1 MQPRPRLMRVLGLIP
16 ARGGSRG
23 IPQKNVRLLGGKP
36 LLQHTMQAALAA
48 SGLSRVV
55 LSTEDE
61 EIAALG
67 LQCGVDVP
75 FRRPPALAQD
85 DTPMLPVVLHA
96 VSWLEGVGDRFDAVC
111 VLQPTHPLRR
121 PEHVAACIELLD
133 RSGADAVVTVLRVPP
148 AYNPHWVYFIDDVGH
163 LHLALGD
170 REPIARRQELPTAF
184 HREGS
189 VYVARRDV
197 VVEQRSMYGE
207 RLVGYELDAEQSVN
221 IDGWEDWERAERL
234 LAERIANVP

>member
-1 MQPRPRLMRVLGLIP
+1 MRVLGLIP

-36 LLQHTMQAALAA
+36 LLQYTVEAALGAR
-48 SGLSRVV
+48 GLSRVV

-67 LQCGVDVP
+67 RQCGVDVP
-75 FRRPPALAQD
+75 FRRPPELAQD
-85 DTPMLPVVLHA
+85 DTPTLPVVLHA

-121 PEHVAACIELLD
+121 PEHVEACIELLD
-133 RSGADAVVTVLRVPP
+133 RSGADAVMTVLRVPP
-148 AYNPHWVYFIDDVGH
+148 EYNPSWVYFIDDVGH
-163 LHLALGD
+163 LHLSSGA
-170 REPIARRQELPTAF
+170 REPIPRRQELPTAF

-189 VYVARRDV
+189 VYIARRDV
-197 VVEQRSMYGE
+197 VVKQQSMYGE
-207 RLVGYELDAEQSVN
+207 RLVGYELDTEQSVN

>member
-1 MQPRPRLMRVLGLIP
+1 VRILGLIP

-23 IPQKNVRLLGGKP
+23 IAQKNVRLLGGKP
-36 LLQHTMQAALAA
+36 LLQYTVEAALGAR
-48 SGLSRVV
+48 GLSRVV

-61 EIAALG
+61 GIAALG
-67 LQCGVDVP
+67 RQCGVDVP
-75 FRRPPALAQD
+75 FRRPPELAQH
-85 DTPMLPVVLHA
+85 DTPTLPVVLHA
-96 VSWLEGVGDRFDAVC
+96 VNWLEGVGDRFDAVC

-121 PEHVAACIELLD
+121 PEHVEACIELLD
-133 RSGADAVVTVLRVPP
+133 RSGADAVMTVLRVPP
-148 AYNPHWVYFIDDVGH
+148 EYNPHWVYFVDDEGH
-163 LHLALGD
+163 LHLASGA
-170 REPIARRQELPTAF
+170 REPIPRRQELPTAF

-197 VVEQRSMYGE
+197 VVKQQSLYGE

-221 IDGWEDWERAERL
+221 IDCWEDWERAERL

>member
-1 MQPRPRLMRVLGLIP
+1 MRVLGLIP

-36 LLQHTMQAALAA
+36 LLQYTVEAALGAR
-48 SGLSRVV
+48 GLSRVV

-61 EIAALG
+61 GIAALG
-67 LQCGVDVP
+67 RQCGVDVP
-75 FRRPPALAQD
+75 FRRPAELAQD
-85 DTPMLPVVLHA
+85 DTPTLAVVLHA

-121 PEHVAACIELLD
+121 PQHVEACIELLD
-133 RSGADAVVTVLRVPP
+133 RSGADAVMTVLRVPP
-148 AYNPHWVYFIDDVGH
+148 RYNPHWVYFLDDVGQ
-163 LHLALGD
+163 LHLASGA
-170 REPIARRQELPTAF
+170 REPIPRRQELPTAF

-189 VYVARRDV
+189 VYIARRDV
-197 VVEQRSMYGE
+197 VVKQQSMYGE
-207 RLVGYELDAEQSVN
+207 RVVGYELDTEQSVN

-234 LAERIANVP
+234 LAERLANVP

>member
-1 MQPRPRLMRVLGLIP
+1 MQVLGLIP

-36 LLQHTMQAALAA
+36 LLQHTIQTALSA
-48 SGLSRVV
+48 SALSRVV

-67 LQCGVDVP
+67 NRYGVDVP
-75 FRRPPALAQD
+75 FRRPLDLAQD
-85 DTPMLPVVLHA
+85 DTPTLPVVLHA
-96 VSWLEGVGDRFDAVC
+96 VRWLESSGERYDAVC

-121 PEHVAACIELLD
+121 PEHIDACIELLV

-148 AYNPHWVYFIDDVGH
+148 EYNPHWVYFVDDVGH
-163 LHLALGD
+163 LHLALGA
-170 REPIARRQELPTAF
+170 REPISRRQLLPAAF

-189 VYVARRDV
+189 VYVTRRDV
-197 VVEQRSMYGE
+197 LLSQQSMYGDH
-207 RLVGYELDAEQSVN
+207 LVGYELDPEQSVN
-221 IDGWEDWERAERL
+221 VDGWKDWHRAERL
-234 LAERIANVP
+234 LAERIAMCHDGQVTG